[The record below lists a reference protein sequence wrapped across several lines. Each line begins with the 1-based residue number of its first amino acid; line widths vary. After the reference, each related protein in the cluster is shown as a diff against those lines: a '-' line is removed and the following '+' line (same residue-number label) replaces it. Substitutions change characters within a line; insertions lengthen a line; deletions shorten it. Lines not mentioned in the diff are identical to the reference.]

1 MLIAELYILHLVNS
15 KTKTFPTFFTSEQTQ
30 RNEVE
35 VRVDNFIQITVCG
48 PAKPRVG
55 AFVCRNAERSIAKS
69 LLKLCFV
76 AVYVTKKL
84 WH

>member
-35 VRVDNFIQITVCG
+35 VRVDTFIQITVCC
-48 PAKPRVG
+48 PPKPRVG
-55 AFVCRNAERSIAKS
+55 AFVYRNAGRSIANSS
-69 LLKLCFV
+69 LKFMLCFV
-76 AVYVTKKL
+76 VVYVTKKL
-84 WH
+84 